1 MIVDIFLHNGLIV
14 SEHGAFHGG
23 IAIRNGTIHSLVR
36 EGVHVQAKKTID
48 LEGKIILPGVVDGHV
63 HFHDPGRAY
72 WEGYRTGSM
81 AAAAGGITT
90 VIEMPLNGIP
100 PTIDRQKLIEKREK
114 IGGRSVVDYAHWAGL
129 VDDNV
134 DEMQDLADAG
144 VVAFKAFMSGAAT
157 EEFTGVQDRQLY
169 GGLLKTAQLGTVL
182 GLHAENGSV
191 IEYLEAKLQSEG
203 RCDPAAWT
211 ESRPPETELD
221 AIQRALFWAKQTGGN
236 AHIVHVSLA
245 EGVQAVSAAKAAGVH
260 ISVETCPHFLVF
272 NEEDFLQRGAE
283 LKCDP
288 PLRPKDEVERLWDAV
303 LDGQVDVIASDHA
316 PCRVEDKLQ
325 GDGDIWQAW
334 AGITG
339 IQSMLPSIWT
349 EGVQKRGLPM
359 TEVVRMMCSNPA
371 RLFGLFPKKGAL
383 LPGSDADLVVLD
395 PQAGQELTHDDLL
408 NKNKHSPYVGR
419 HLHGQIVQSYVR
431 GRCVYDRGEI
441 LVEPGHGRLIAQ
453 RARYQ
458 PF

>member
-1 MIVDIFLHNGLIV
+1 MVVDLYLQNGLMV
-14 SEHGAFHGG
+14 SEQGTFHGG
-23 IAIRNGTIHSLVR
+23 IAIHDGIVTGLVR
-36 EGVHVQAKKTID
+36 EGERVEANQSID
-48 LEGKIILPGVVDGHV
+48 LAGKIILPGVVDGHV

-100 PTIDRQKLIEKREK
+100 PTIDRPKLIEKREK
-114 IGGRSVVDYAHWAGL
+114 IDGRAVVDYAHWAGL
-129 VDDNV
+129 VDDNL

-157 EEFTGVQDRQLY
+157 EEFTGIQDRQLY

-203 RCDPAAWT
+203 RCDPAAWL
-211 ESRPPETELD
+211 ESRPPVTELD
-221 AIQRALFWAKQTGGN
+221 AIQRALFWAEQTGGN
-236 AHIVHVSLA
+236 AHIVHVSLE
-245 EGVQAVSAAKAAGVH
+245 EGVRAVCAAKAAGVNV
-260 ISVETCPHFLVF
+260 SVETCPHFLVF
-272 NEEDFLQRGAE
+272 SEEDFLQQGAE

-288 PLRPKDEVERLWDAV
+288 PLRPKDEVERLWAAV
-303 LDGQVDVIASDHA
+303 LERQVDVIASDHA

-334 AGITG
+334 AGVTG
-339 IQSMLPSIWT
+339 IQSMLPAIWD
-349 EGVQKRGLPM
+349 EGVQKRELPM
-359 TEVVRMMCSNPA
+359 TEVVRMLCANPA
-371 RLFGLFPKKGAL
+371 RLFGLYPKKGAL

-395 PQAGQELTHDDLL
+395 PQAAKMLKAEDLL

-419 HLHGQIVQSYVR
+419 RLHGIVAQTYVR
-431 GRCVYDRGEI
+431 GRCVYDRGRI
-441 LVEPGHGRLIAQ
+441 LVDPGHGRLIAQ